1 MLAFSNSN
9 NLVEVLTWSNRPKL
23 CVTRSNKA
31 INNTKNNMVKHSLT
45 RIVGYA
51 LLLIALACLPTL
63 FSFIRSDWDYLG
75 DTPSSMNRTNT
86 SKTGLIGPSHAGP
99 LTPVAIIAPAA
110 GVVVFRAGDN
120 VIVGCDTQLHKRN
133 PAPVL
138 DDVAYMIHEGVSSK
152 SRPCVHLAPALPM
165 SGLPDWMDS
174 FVEAPRP
181 LAAQQ
186 TMFTILSTCSPSFFG
201 KRAVVKNVQDIV
213 MIVGRGVSGES
224 VGTYGQEAQAR
235 LSGALE

>member
-1 MLAFSNSN
+1 
-9 NLVEVLTWSNRPKL
+9 
-23 CVTRSNKA
+23 
-31 INNTKNNMVKHSLT
+31 
-45 RIVGYA
+45 
-51 LLLIALACLPTL
+51 
-63 FSFIRSDWDYLG
+63 
-75 DTPSSMNRTNT
+75 
-86 SKTGLIGPSHAGP
+86 
-99 LTPVAIIAPAA
+99 
-110 GVVVFRAGDN
+110 
-120 VIVGCDTQLHKRN
+120 
-133 PAPVL
+133 
-138 DDVAYMIHEGVSSK
+138 
-152 SRPCVHLAPALPM
+152 
-165 SGLPDWMDS
+165 MDS